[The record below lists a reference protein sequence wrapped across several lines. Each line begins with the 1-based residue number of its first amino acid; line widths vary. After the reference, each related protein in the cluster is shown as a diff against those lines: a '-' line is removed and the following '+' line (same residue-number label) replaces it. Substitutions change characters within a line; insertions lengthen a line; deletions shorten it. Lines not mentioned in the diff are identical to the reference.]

1 MPLLTPQQ
9 IQDDRMAKL
18 QKLNS
23 DLHTSAIRGNETSA
37 EYRKNLTAINDKL
50 ILIALGTDSLL
61 ITFIGILFNSEKD
74 TSKLEFKFLVLG
86 IIGFLLTVIALLL
99 ARWTNSMYTYNT
111 VYKYYLQD
119 MKARDKLELLIME
132 TPGLNINSETYEIY
146 NPEDLAERI
155 KQFKTKLKRI
165 DKQIKKNKSHETRYN
180 KFSKLLMLLGYALMC
195 ASYLST
201 LYFLIGVIEKLNS

>member
-23 DLHTSAIRGNETSA
+23 NLHASTIRGDETSA

-74 TSKLEFKFLVLG
+74 MSTLNFKFLVLG

-111 VYKYYLQD
+111 VHKYYLQD
-119 MKARDKLELLIME
+119 MKAKDKLELLMME

-146 NPEDLAERI
+146 NPGDLAERI

-165 DKQIKKNKSHETRYN
+165 DMQIKENKRNETTYN
-180 KFSKLLMLLGYALMC
+180 KLSKILMLLGYVLMGV
-195 ASYLST
+195 SYSST
-201 LYFLIGVIEKLNS
+201 LYFFVGVIEKLNS